1 MPPAGKQVARM
12 RNVCA
17 GGEVALLGP
26 ARAAYAVTF
35 KSGQQARVVSDREWQ
50 KVLRR
55 VHIKGTRSCG
65 GYAICVAHE
74 NFLSGWVGITYGY
87 ETSRRRR
94 PIHQGS
100 AQPAR

>member
-1 MPPAGKQVARM
+1 VPPAGKQVARM

-50 KVLRR
+50 KVLWR
-55 VHIKGTRSCG
+55 VHIKGTRSCCG
-65 GYAICVAHE
+65 DAIGVAHWI
-74 NFLSGWVGITYGY
+74 FLSGWVGVIYGY
-87 ETSRRRR
+87 ETNRRLR
-94 PIHQGS
+94 PIHTGS